1 MNAPVKIMDAQAAL
15 SFVIGQRTHIETEVM
30 RREYPEIL
38 YPRLIPVDTSAN
50 PYAPSVT
57 FFSQDSVGK
66 AKFINGK
73 GDDIPLVDIMRTKFE
88 QSVNMAGVGYSFSLE
103 EIGAAQQLGMGLSNE
118 GALAARQAYE
128 QLVEEV
134 AFIGNTAL
142 GLEGI
147 TNTTGVTSGA
157 AASTIAAATPDGVL
171 AIINA
176 ALSGIWSDSKGI
188 ERANTVLAPIAVYAD
203 LATRRVTDTNM
214 TVLQFIQQANV
225 YTASTGQPLDIV
237 GVHWL
242 TTKMVVYRKD
252 PSVVKLHMPMPLQ
265 FLPPQA
271 RGLQIDTYGM
281 FRFAPVNIRRPGAIR
296 YVTGV
301 A

>member
-214 TVLQFIQQANV
+214 TVLQFIQAANV
-225 YTASTGQPLDIV
+225 HTASTGQPLDIV

-301 A
+301 V

>member
-88 QSVNMAGVGYSFSLE
+88 QTVNMAGIGYSFSLE

-118 GALAARQAYE
+118 GAMAARQAYE

-134 AFIGNTAL
+134 AFVGNTAL

-147 TNTTGVTSGA
+147 TNTNGVTSGA
-157 AASTIAAATPDGVL
+157 AATTIAAATPDGAL

-188 ERANTVLAPIAVYAD
+188 ERANTVLVPIAVYAD
-203 LATRRVTDTNM
+203 LATRRVTDTSM